1 MLRPS
6 QVSAAACAWRRAR
19 TSSCVPAT
27 VQAPAVLQAL
37 NTQPTYPVITRVY
50 PSAHDRKLSSMH
62 LSSHKKQPAIES
74 VYLGI
79 PRNQAVACEECDSVT
94 RAVNARCGVCKS
106 EAITWISS
114 VVPGHPRPPE
124 PPAAMGIPVHARN
137 LPEESASLFPAVLQ
151 FLSRLLLPFVQPSHK
166 PRVQSVWEERQRAFE
181 EMLAIPTVLRECDS
195 FRNHPAA

>member
-1 MLRPS
+1 
-6 QVSAAACAWRRAR
+6 
-19 TSSCVPAT
+19 
-27 VQAPAVLQAL
+27 
-37 NTQPTYPVITRVY
+37 
-50 PSAHDRKLSSMH
+50 MH
-62 LSSHKKQPAIES
+62 LSRHKKQPAIES

-79 PRNQAVACEECDSVT
+79 PRDQAVACEECDSVT